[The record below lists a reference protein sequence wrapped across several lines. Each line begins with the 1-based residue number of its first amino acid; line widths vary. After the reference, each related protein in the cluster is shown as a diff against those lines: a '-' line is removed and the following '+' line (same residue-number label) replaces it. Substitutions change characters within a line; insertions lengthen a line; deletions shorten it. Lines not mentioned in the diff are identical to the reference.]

1 MGRKTSKEEL
11 ARIGAKTRF
20 KAGEKQAQ
28 IASLGGIASGVAKRE
43 KRTMREI
50 AEIILS
56 KDVMTSDGVVSGKY
70 AVLAKVI
77 DKALKG
83 DLQAA
88 TFIRDTIGEKPTDKQ
103 EITGA
108 DGENITPVN
117 ITIVPISADI
127 DKNKNKE
134 KTKT

>member
-1 MGRKTSKEEL
+1 MGKGISKEKL
-11 ARIGAKTRF
+11 AEISAKTRF
-20 KAGEKQAQ
+20 KTGKQQ
-28 IASLGGIASGVAKRE
+28 VEIARQGGIASGIAKRE

-56 KDVMTSDGVVSGKY
+56 KNVTTSDGIVTGKY

-88 TFIRDTIGEKPTDKQ
+88 AFIRDTIGEKPT
-103 EITGA
+103 
-108 DGENITPVN
+108 
-117 ITIVPISADI
+117 
-127 DKNKNKE
+127 E
-134 KTKT
+134 KTQTELTLTQALVEFVDGKSNDKDSGEVPPAVN